1 MPAIRIRRNDQVR
14 VIAGRE
20 KGKSGKVLKVDPSKG
35 RVVVENVMFIKRHT
49 RPNPGKNIKGGIVE
63 RESPIHVSNVQ
74 LICPSCHE
82 TTRVGISV
90 SQDGQKVRVCKKCE
104 ATVDR

>member
-1 MPAIRIRRNDQVR
+1 MSALKIRRNDQVK
-14 VIAGRE
+14 VVAGRD
-20 KGKSGKVLKVDPSKG
+20 KGKTGKVLKVDAQKA

-63 RESPIHVSNVQ
+63 REMPIHVSNVM

-82 TTRVGISV
+82 PTRVGHSLLA
-90 SQDGQKVRVCKKCE
+90 DGQRVRICRECE
-104 ATVDR
+104 STIDR

>member
-1 MPAIRIRRNDQVR
+1 MPGMLIRRNDQVR
-14 VIAGRE
+14 VIAGRD
-20 KGKSGKVLKVDPSKG
+20 KGKVGKVLKVDPKKA

-63 RESPIHVSNVQ
+63 REMPIDISNVQ
-74 LICPSCHE
+74 LVCPSCHQ
-82 TTRVGISV
+82 TTRVGV
-90 SQDGQKVRVCKKCE
+90 SLLQDGQKVRVCKKCE